1 MTQKKTTVKKK
12 TISKIHWPTVIL
24 ILSLVLLAIPT
35 VVIGKV
41 LYDAFAATGTPLFG
55 NRFEMDLDPEITQ
68 EQLTELEIKISSE
81 DLVDKVEVTL
91 ISASLRISVDVS
103 DDITLEQLTPL
114 ATTLYSHVVTV
125 LPVETYFKMNEN
137 SKMYDLELHVYNSLE
152 LKNDDSYK
160 YLIFLLNSIME
171 EPLIQLVSDP
181 KNPEYVQELYD
192 RLNDEDDSDEETNG
206 G

>member
-1 MTQKKTTVKKK
+1 MTQKKKTVKKK

-55 NRFEMDLDPEITQ
+55 NRFEMDLDPAITQ

-81 DLVDKVEVTL
+81 ELVEKVSITL

-125 LPVETYFKMNEN
+125 LPVETYFKMNEK
-137 SKMYDLELHVYNSLE
+137 SKMYDLELHIYNSLE

-192 RLNDEDDSDEETNG
+192 RLNDEDESEEETDG

>member
-1 MTQKKTTVKKK
+1 MTQKKTNVKKK
-12 TISKIHWPTVIL
+12 TLSKIHWPTVIL
-24 ILSLVLLAIPT
+24 ILSLVLLSVPT

-55 NRFEMDLDPEITQ
+55 NRYDMDLDPAITE
-68 EQLTELEIKISSE
+68 EQLTELKIKISSE
-81 DLVDKVEVTL
+81 ELVEDVTVTL
-91 ISASLRISVDVS
+91 ISASLRISVDVR

-125 LPVETYFKMNEN
+125 LPVETYFKMNET
-137 SKMYDLELHVYNSLE
+137 SKMYDLELHIVNNFE
-152 LKNDDSYK
+152 LKEEDSYK
-160 YLIFLLNSIME
+160 YLIFVLNSIME

-181 KNPEYVQELYD
+181 KNPEYVKELYD
-192 RLNDEDDSDEETNG
+192 RLNNVDDEEETDG

>member
-24 ILSLVLLAIPT
+24 ILSLVLLSIPT

-55 NRFEMDLDPEITQ
+55 NRYDMDLNPAIT
-68 EQLTELEIKISSE
+68 EDQLTELKIKLSSE
-81 DLVDKVEVTL
+81 ELVENVTATL
-91 ISASLRISVDVS
+91 ISASLRISVDVR

-125 LPVETYFKMNEN
+125 LPVETYFKLNET
-137 SKMYDLELHVYNSLE
+137 SKMYDLELHIFNGLG
-152 LKNDDSYK
+152 LKDDESYK
-160 YLIFLLNSIME
+160 YLIFILNSIME

-181 KNPEYVQELYD
+181 KNPEYVQDLYN
-192 RLNDEDDSDEETNG
+192 RLYEEEAEEETDG

>member
-12 TISKIHWPTVIL
+12 TLSKIHWPTVIL

-41 LYDAFAATGTPLFG
+41 LYDAYAATGTPLFG
-55 NRFEMDLDPEITQ
+55 NRYDMDLDPAITE
-68 EQLTELEIKISSE
+68 EQLTELKIKIESE
-81 DLVDKVEVTL
+81 ELVEGVTVTL
-91 ISASLRISVDVS
+91 ISASLRISVDVR

-125 LPVETYFKMNEN
+125 LPVETYFKLNET
-137 SKMYDLELHVYNSLE
+137 SKMYDLELHIYNSLE
-152 LKNDDSYK
+152 LKEDESYK

-181 KNPEYVQELYD
+181 KNPEYVKELYD
-192 RLNDEDDSDEETNG
+192 RLNNVVDEEETDG

>member
-24 ILSLVLLAIPT
+24 ILSLVLLAVPT

-55 NRFEMDLDPEITQ
+55 NRFEMDLDPAITQ

-81 DLVDKVEVTL
+81 ELVEKVSVTL
-91 ISASLRISVDVS
+91 ISASLRISVDVN

-160 YLIFLLNSIME
+160 YLMFLLNSIME

-192 RLNDEDDSDEETNG
+192 RLNDEDDSEEETDG

>member
-1 MTQKKTTVKKK
+1 MTQKKTIAKKK
-12 TISKIHWPTVIL
+12 TLSKIHWPTVIL
-24 ILSLVLLAIPT
+24 ILSLVLLSVPT

-55 NRFEMDLDPEITQ
+55 NRYDMDLDPAITE
-68 EQLTELEIKISSE
+68 EQLTELKIKISSE
-81 DLVDKVEVTL
+81 ELVEGVTATL
-91 ISASLRISVDVS
+91 ISASLRISVDVK

-125 LPVETYFKMNEN
+125 LPVETYFKLNET
-137 SKMYDLELHVYNSLE
+137 SKMYDLELHIYNSLE
-152 LKNDDSYK
+152 LKEDESYK

-181 KNPEYVQELYD
+181 KNPEYVKELYD
-192 RLNDEDDSDEETNG
+192 RLNNVDDEEETDG